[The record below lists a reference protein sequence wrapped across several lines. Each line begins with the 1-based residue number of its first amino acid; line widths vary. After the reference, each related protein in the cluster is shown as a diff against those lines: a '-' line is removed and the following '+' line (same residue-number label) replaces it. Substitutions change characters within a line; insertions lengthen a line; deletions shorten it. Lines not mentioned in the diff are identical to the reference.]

1 MSPLKS
7 AGLYARR
14 ALELAAR
21 SNRLEQWRN
30 DLSIVAET
38 PVQQLLHCCRWKD
51 GDLMADE
58 VAIATHIGD
67 VLQEVADFACML
79 ARNNKEAILPD
90 IAREYARL
98 LDEHYGLR
106 QAEVTTA
113 VPLDDAGRALIVRRL
128 REIAGSSFTLDER
141 VDPSILGGIVLR
153 VDDRIVDRSVR
164 TRLEL
169 LRDAIVRVESEE
181 EPSP

>member
-21 SNRLEQWRN
+21 SNQLERWRD
-30 DLSIVAET
+30 DLRVVAAT
-38 PVQQLLHCCRWKD
+38 PVSDVLHCCRWQD

-58 VAIATHIGD
+58 SAIARHIGD
-67 VLQEVADFACML
+67 VLPEVADFACLL
-79 ARNNKEAILPD
+79 ARNNKEAILSE
-90 IAREYARL
+90 IAAEYSRL
-98 LDEHYGLR
+98 LDEYYGVR

-113 VPLDDAGRALIVRRL
+113 VPLDDDARHLIETRL

-141 VDPSILGGIVLR
+141 VDPTIVGGIVVR
-153 VDDRIVDRSVR
+153 VGDRIIDRSVR
-164 TRLEL
+164 ARLQA
-169 LRDAIVRVESEE
+169 LRDSVLESEHTQ
-181 EPSP
+181 

>member
-21 SNRLEQWRN
+21 SNQLERWRD
-30 DLSIVAET
+30 DLRVVAAT
-38 PVQQLLHCCRWKD
+38 PVSDVLRCCRWQD

-58 VAIATHIGD
+58 SAIASHIGD
-67 VLQEVADFACML
+67 VLPEVADFACLL
-79 ARNNKEAILPD
+79 ARNNKEAILSE
-90 IAREYARL
+90 IAAEYSRL
-98 LDEHYGLR
+98 LDEYYGVR

-113 VPLDDAGRALIVRRL
+113 VPLDDDARRLIETRL

-141 VDPSILGGIVLR
+141 VDPTIVGGIIVR
-153 VDDRIVDRSVR
+153 VGDRIIDRSVR
-164 TRLEL
+164 ARLQA
-169 LRDAIVRVESEE
+169 LRDSVLESEH
-181 EPSP
+181 SQ

>member
-1 MSPLKS
+1 MSPFKS

-21 SNRLEQWRN
+21 SNRLEQWRH
-30 DLSIVAET
+30 DLSVVAQT

-58 VAIATHIGD
+58 GATATLIGD

-79 ARNNKEAILPD
+79 ARNNKEAILPE

-98 LDEHYGLR
+98 LDEHYGVR

-113 VPLDDAGRALIVRRL
+113 VPLDDAGRTLIVKRL
-128 REIAGSSFTLDER
+128 RELAGSSFTLDER

-153 VDDRIVDRSVR
+153 VDDRIIDRSVR
-164 TRLEL
+164 TRLET
-169 LRDAIVRVESEE
+169 LRDSITKVGSGG
-181 EPSP
+181 EPFP